1 MLSDILKKEYIR
13 INESCK
19 DWEDAI
25 RHAGNILLEKGIVTQ
40 EYIDSVIKSVKL
52 FGPYVVVAKGIA
64 IPHCLG
70 SMGVNENAITLMTL
84 KNPVNF
90 GNPKND
96 PVYYVI
102 LFANTDF
109 DSHIEALSAVS
120 ELLQKPEFFEVMR
133 TALKPQDIIDYIDKE
148 EIKNA

>member
-1 MLSDILKKEYIR
+1 MLKDILKAEYIKT
-13 INESCK
+13 NVECK

-25 RHAGNILLEKGIVTQ
+25 RNAGNILLEKNIVTE
-40 EYIDSVIKSVKL
+40 EYIDTVIKSVKL
-52 FGPYVVVAKGIA
+52 YGPYVVVAKGIA

-70 SMGVNENAITLMTL
+70 SMGVNKNAITLITL

-96 PVYYVI
+96 PVYYVL

-120 ELLQKPEFFEVMR
+120 ELLQEPEFFEVMKN
-133 TALKPQDIIDYIDKE
+133 AKEPQDIIEYINKE
-148 EIKNA
+148 EIKNG

>member
-90 GNPKND
+90 GN
-96 PVYYVI
+96 
-102 LFANTDF
+102 
-109 DSHIEALSAVS
+109 IEALSAVS
-120 ELLQKPEFFEVMR
+120 ELLQKPEFFEVMK

>member
-96 PVYYVI
+96 PVYYII
-102 LFANTDF
+102 LFAFPAGTANH
-109 DSHIEALSAVS
+109 SRKACNALDDGACAG
-120 ELLQKPEFFEVMR
+120 L
-133 TALKPQDIIDYIDKE
+133 
-148 EIKNA
+148 

>member
-1 MLSDILKKEYIR
+1 MLKDILKAEYIK
-13 INESCK
+13 INEECQ

-25 RHAGNILLEKGIVTQ
+25 KHAGNILLENGIVTE
-40 EYIDSVIKSVKL
+40 EYIETVIESVKL

-70 SMGVNENAITLMTL
+70 SMGVNQNAITIITL

-96 PVYYVI
+96 PVYYVL

-109 DSHIEALSAVS
+109 DSHIEALSEVS
-120 ELLQKPEFFEVMR
+120 ELLQKPKFFETMKNA
-133 TALKPQDIIDYIDKE
+133 TKPQDIIDYINKE
-148 EIKNA
+148 EVKNG

>member
-1 MLSDILKKEYIR
+1 MLKDILKAEYIK
-13 INESCK
+13 INEECK

-25 RHAGNILLEKGIVTQ
+25 KHAGNILLEKNIVTE
-40 EYIDSVIKSVKL
+40 EYIDTVIKSVKL
-52 FGPYVVVAKGIA
+52 YGPYVVVAKGIA

-70 SMGVNENAITLMTL
+70 SMGVNENAITLITL

-96 PVYYVI
+96 PVHYVL

-120 ELLQKPEFFEVMR
+120 ELLQKSEFFKVLEN
-133 TALKPQDIIDYIDKE
+133 AIKPQDIIDYISKE
-148 EIKNA
+148 EINNG

>member
-1 MLSDILKKEYIR
+1 MLKDILKAEYIK
-13 INESCK
+13 INEECK

-25 RHAGNILLEKGIVTQ
+25 RHAGNILLEKNIVTE
-40 EYIDSVIKSVKL
+40 EYIDTVIKSVKL

-70 SMGVNENAITLMTL
+70 SMGVKENAITLITL

-96 PVYYVI
+96 PVYYVL

-120 ELLQKPEFFEVMR
+120 ELLQKTKFFEVMKN
-133 TALKPQDIIDYIDKE
+133 AKEPQYIIDYINKE
-148 EIKNA
+148 EINNG

>member
-1 MLSDILKKEYIR
+1 MLKDILKAEYIK
-13 INESCK
+13 INEECQ

-25 RHAGNILLEKGIVTQ
+25 KHAGNILLENGIVTE
-40 EYIDSVIKSVKL
+40 EYIETVIESVKL

-70 SMGVNENAITLMTL
+70 SMGVNQNAITIITL

-96 PVYYVI
+96 PVYYVL

-120 ELLQKPEFFEVMR
+120 ELLQKTKFFEVMKN
-133 TALKPQDIIDYIDKE
+133 AKEPQDIIDYINKE
-148 EIKNA
+148 EINNG